1 MEANNFDTVFLKD
14 FHQLTESEKM
24 EMKDLFTTEDEFLN
38 LKYVLGSINQSI
50 LEQKTSE
57 PSPKI
62 KADLDHLFHQ
72 TYQNKGVLWYNSI
85 GTFFVSREKHWHQQ
99 NLTRIAAIFCII
111 LVTIPF
117 WKADL
122 KSNEPLLSKVEQVQE
137 EPKTPSKVNSTKD
150 QAAIEKVNP
159 TTNSYTSEEVPKE
172 TMPIYADMKVV
183 EDFVA
188 DEMKLAESASMDMED
203 MRAEPAFSMTAGA
216 SFKDHPDGVFE
227 DKSISKVNNFTVVNH
242 TDILDVLTATY

>member
-1 MEANNFDTVFLKD
+1 MEANNFDKVFLKD
-14 FHQLTESEKM
+14 FHQLTESEKL

-72 TYQNKGVLWYNSI
+72 TYQNKGVLWYNAV
-85 GTFFVSREKHWHQQ
+85 GTFFISREKNWHQQ

-117 WKADL
+117 WKAEL
-122 KSNEPLLSKVEQVQE
+122 KSNEPLLSKVEHVQE
-137 EPKTPSKVNSTKD
+137 EQKNPSKVNSAEDK
-150 QAAIEKVNP
+150 AANENS
-159 TTNSYTSEEVPKE
+159 TNNSYTSEEVPE
-172 TMPIYADMKVV
+172 AAMPIYTDMKVV

-188 DEMKLAESASMDMED
+188 DEMKLAESPSAEIED
-203 MRAEPAFSMTAGA
+203 MKAEATFSMAAGTT
-216 SFKDHPDGVFE
+216 FEGHPDGVFV
-227 DKSISKVNNFTVVNH
+227 DKTIITTSNFSVVNH
-242 TDILDVLTATY
+242 SDILDVLTATY

>member
-24 EMKDLFTTEDEFLN
+24 EMKDLFTTEDEFMN

-50 LEQKTSE
+50 LEQNNSE

-72 TYQNKGVLWYNSI
+72 TYQNKGVLWYNAV
-85 GTFFVSREKHWHQQ
+85 GTFFISREKNWHQQ

-122 KSNEPLLSKVEQVQE
+122 KSNEPLLSKVEHVQE
-137 EPKTPSKVNSTKD
+137 EQKTQSKVSNTEEKTSPEKSNTNENSTS
-150 QAAIEKVNP
+150 I
-159 TTNSYTSEEVPKE
+159 EEVPE
-172 TMPIYADMKVV
+172 STIVIYSSEKFV
-183 EDFVA
+183 EEIVA
-188 DEMKLAESASMDMED
+188 DEMKLAESPSIDAED
-203 MRAEPAFSMTAGA
+203 MKVEPAFSMAAGSA
-216 SFKDHPDGVFE
+216 FKDHPDGVFV
-227 DKSISKVNNFTVVNH
+227 DKSISKANNFTVVNH
-242 TDILDVLTATY
+242 TDILDILTATY

>member
-14 FHQLTESEKM
+14 FHQLTESEKL

-50 LEQKTSE
+50 LEQKTNE

-72 TYQNKGVLWYNSI
+72 TYQNRGVLWYNAV
-85 GTFFVSREKHWHQQ
+85 GTFFISREKNWHQQ

-117 WKADL
+117 WKAEL
-122 KSNEPLLSKVEQVQE
+122 KSNEPLLSKVEQAQE
-137 EPKTPSKVNSTKD
+137 EQKTQIKDSSLKEKSVLDTSNKPQNSIALD
-150 QAAIEKVNP
+150 
-159 TTNSYTSEEVPKE
+159 EEPE
-172 TMPIYADMKVV
+172 STIPIYTDRKVV

-188 DEMKLAESASMDMED
+188 VEMKLAESLSMDMEE
-203 MRAEPAFSMTAGA
+203 MKSEPTFSMAAGTA
-216 SFKDHPDGVFE
+216 FKDHPDGVFD
-227 DKSISKVNNFTVVNH
+227 DKSITKLNNFTVVNH